1 MTMSEESS
9 NVTYKGEADL
19 TKSPLLSR
27 PIMERNYDAI
37 DTFSQQPSFDEQTPK
52 TPINPAT
59 PQQQRPVSP
68 QPQMPQTPTGQSTT
82 GSSYT
87 PPASPNMP
95 PPPPTTEI
103 PPFTPISDSVNDDFG
118 DSMDSGSG
126 SDAPLSDTGFKIP
139 DISAKQFAN
148 IIVENYSTHGSKIF
162 YNWCRIDM
170 NNVEFHVKERNIR
183 PDFVP
188 LIEKANNDAL
198 IAIKLTD
205 EEKSLLKRA
214 LKDYFMS
221 VNAKFANP
229 QNGLLLTLLMTVG
242 RQVMTAKQM
251 AKENKELLAS
261 MINATKNNGYYQTY
275 TPNNPTMSATP
286 TDKPKN

>member
-1 MTMSEESS
+1 MSEEIN
-9 NVTYKGEADL
+9 NVTYRGDGTDL

-37 DTFSQQPSFDEQTPK
+37 DNFTQQPSFDEQHSKPSTGSPV
-52 TPINPAT
+52 TQQ
-59 PQQQRPVSP
+59 QQQRPVTP
-68 QPQMPQTPTGQSTT
+68 QPQTQPTGQQG
-82 GSSYT
+82 GSNTYT
-87 PPASPNMP
+87 PPSSPNMP
-95 PPPPTTEI
+95 PPPPATEI
-103 PPFTPISDSVNDDFG
+103 PPFTPIADNAGDDYG
-118 DSMDSGSG
+118 DMDSGSG
-126 SDAPLSDTGFKIP
+126 GGDAPLSDTGFKIP
-139 DISAKQFAN
+139 DISAKQFAS
-148 IIVENYSTHGSKIF
+148 IIVENYSTHGSRLF

-205 EEKSLLKRA
+205 EEKRLLKSA
-214 LKDYFMS
+214 LKDYFSS

-229 QNGLLLTLLMTVG
+229 QNGLILTLLMTVG

-261 MINATKNNGYYQTY
+261 MINATKNNGYYQPY
-275 TPNNPTMSATP
+275 TPTNPTMSATP

>member
-1 MTMSEESS
+1 MSEEISS
-9 NVTYKGEADL
+9 NVTYKGDGTDL
-19 TKSPLLSR
+19 TKSPLLNR

-37 DTFSQQPSFDEQTPK
+37 DEFSQSSFDQKQTTQPQ
-52 TPINPAT
+52 AQ
-59 PQQQRPVSP
+59 QQQRPPVTQQQP
-68 QPQMPQTPTGQSTT
+68 QPQVQQPQQPTGQ
-82 GSSYT
+82 SSYT
-87 PPASPNMP
+87 PPISPNMP
-95 PPPPTTEI
+95 PPPPATEI
-103 PPFTPISDSVNDDFG
+103 PPFTPISDTTDGDFG
-118 DSMDSGSG
+118 DSMDSGSSSG
-126 SDAPLSDTGFKIP
+126 EPSLSDTGFKIP

-214 LKDYFMS
+214 LKDYFLS

-229 QNGLLLTLLMTVG
+229 QNGLLLTLAMTVG
-242 RQVMTAKQM
+242 RQIMTARQM
-251 AKENKELLAS
+251 AKENKDLLAS
-261 MINATKNNGYYQTY
+261 MINATKNNGFYQPY
-275 TPNNPTMSATP
+275 TPTNSVSATP